1 MFLHDFFVVNG
12 TLFQWFGIKPGLIPV
27 RKRVSL
33 AYHGQINSIRAMTD
47 ADCRRLILYS
57 GRDSKAGHHT
67 GI

>member
-1 MFLHDFFVVNG
+1 MIFVVNG

-47 ADCRRLILYS
+47 ADCHR
-57 GRDSKAGHHT
+57 
-67 GI
+67 